1 MAINH
6 MDYSEG
12 DEEEVN
18 DDNVVVNSS
27 FSLFFSFC
35 LFFQTLN

>member
-6 MDYSEG
+6 MDCSEG

-27 FSLFFSFC
+27 FSLFLSAS
-35 LFFQTLN
+35 LIKH

>member
-18 DDNVVVNSS
+18 DNVVVNSS